1 MTKGYSL
8 RQSASCCQASW
19 GLGVLLVQTPALR
32 PILLEMV
39 PLPVADSIQ
48 CKVLRTYFLTTV
60 YTQAQLARQCA
71 VYGKP
76 EKERLLRK
84 QRPGLDCSP
93 STST

>member
-1 MTKGYSL
+1 MPTPAQDMPHGITKCFVARFCCTVSVLLDILQELRTVTKGYSL

-48 CKVLRTYFLTTV
+48 CKVLRTYF
-60 YTQAQLARQCA
+60 
-71 VYGKP
+71 
-76 EKERLLRK
+76 
-84 QRPGLDCSP
+84 
-93 STST
+93 